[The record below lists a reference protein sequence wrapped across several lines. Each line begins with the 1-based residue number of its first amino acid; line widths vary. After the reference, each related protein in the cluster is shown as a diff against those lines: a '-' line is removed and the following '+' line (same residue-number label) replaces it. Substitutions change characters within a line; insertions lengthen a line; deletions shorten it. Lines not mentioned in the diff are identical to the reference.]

1 MQQQLLE
8 LQLASAEEDLPCL
21 DLVEAVEAH
30 QAYHPGV
37 EVEVAP
43 WLLEAVEVGVDH
55 PDLSHQGGEEVAVDP
70 HPFQEVGV
78 EVEDHQLFLVAVVEE
93 EDHLLFLVVVVEEEE
108 DHQLF
113 LVGVV
118 VVEEEDLLFQE
129 EVVVGVE
136 VHPRLAWVVEAGVEV
151 LHHLA

>member
-1 MQQQLLE
+1 VQQQLLE

-21 DLVEAVEAH
+21 DLVEVVEAH

-70 HPFQEVGV
+70 HPFQVVGV
-78 EVEDHQLFLVAVVEE
+78 EVEDHQLFLVAVV
-93 EDHLLFLVVVVEEEE
+93 VEEE

-151 LHHLA
+151 LHYLA

>member
-8 LQLASAEEDLPCL
+8 LQLVSVEEEDLPCL
-21 DLVEAVEAH
+21 DLVEVVEAH

-55 PDLSHQGGEEVAVDP
+55 PDLSHQGGEVVAVDP

-78 EVEDHQLFLVAVVEE
+78 EVEDHQLFLVVVVEE
-93 EDHLLFLVVVVEEEE
+93 EDHLLFR
-108 DHQLF
+108 
-113 LVGVV
+113 
-118 VVEEEDLLFQE
+118 E

-136 VHPRLAWVVEAGVEV
+136 VHPRLA
-151 LHHLA
+151 

>member
-1 MQQQLLE
+1 VQQQLLE

-21 DLVEAVEAH
+21 DLVEVVEAH

-78 EVEDHQLFLVAVVEE
+78 EVEDHQLFLVAVV
-93 EDHLLFLVVVVEEEE
+93 VE
-108 DHQLF
+108 
-113 LVGVV
+113 
-118 VVEEEDLLFQE
+118 EEEDLLFQE

-151 LHHLA
+151 LHYLA